1 MQRKKRL
8 KRRTS
13 LKRMKAVIKENLAD
27 QMMVKDLGPQDL
39 RDHRDQ
45 MDHQDLMD
53 LQELIDLQDLTF
65 EISQRY

>member
-1 MQRKKRL
+1 M
-8 KRRTS
+8 
-13 LKRMKAVIKENLAD
+13 IKETQVDLSVV
-27 QMMVKDLGPQDL
+27 MDLGPQDL
-39 RDHRDQ
+39 RDHRDLMDHQDQ